1 MDGLERGFDKIS
13 LAEIQGILKR
23 HGMFTFD
30 RHVGPLFTRFDK
42 DKDGLVG
49 VGDFKEEITPIDP
62 KVGINQY
69 DYRRFNFLKN

>member
-1 MDGLERGFDKIS
+1 MY
-13 LAEIQGILKR
+13 A
-23 HGMFTFD
+23 FD

-49 VGDFKEEITPIDP
+49 ATDFKEEITPVDP
-62 KVGINQY
+62 KAGINQY